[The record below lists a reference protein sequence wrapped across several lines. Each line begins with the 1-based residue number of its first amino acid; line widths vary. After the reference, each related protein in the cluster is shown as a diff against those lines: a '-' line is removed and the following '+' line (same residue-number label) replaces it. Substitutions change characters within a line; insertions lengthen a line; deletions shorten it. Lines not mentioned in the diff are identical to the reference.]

1 MTNYTATD
9 LLSTLEYT
17 DDAPMERMVELY
29 GQDLLDLVHA
39 AGLIEYLAGAR
50 GDVVNL
56 GCDIDP
62 GDLTHEQVEAIAKIE
77 GERHCIRCGEKTPY
91 KGFDCNLC
99 PPCEAIEFPDT
110 YKKILSETEDILR
123 ELYADLLQRTA
134 NVSVTAAVRS
144 PKDSS
149 SRDIRNEVWEL
160 SREIRVLASK
170 FGGLKG
176 GA

>member
-1 MTNYTATD
+1 MNNYTATD
-9 LLSTLEYT
+9 LLSTLEHT
-17 DDAPMERMVELY
+17 NDTPMERMVELY

-56 GCDIDP
+56 GYDIDP

-91 KGFDCNLC
+91 KGEDCNLC

-110 YKKILSETEDILR
+110 HKKIVSETEDTLR
-123 ELYADLLQRTA
+123 ELYVALLRRTA
-134 NVSVTAAVRS
+134 NNEM
-144 PKDSS
+144 
-149 SRDIRNEVWEL
+149 SRKNRNKIWEL
-160 SREIRVLASK
+160 SRELRALALK
-170 FGGLKG
+170 FGGLK
-176 GA
+176 

>member
-1 MTNYTATD
+1 MNNYTATD
-9 LLSTLEYT
+9 LLSTLEDT
-17 DDAPMERMVELY
+17 NDTPMERMVELY

-56 GCDIDP
+56 GYDIDP

-91 KGFDCNLC
+91 KGEDCNLC

-110 YKKILSETEDILR
+110 HKKIVSETEDTLR
-123 ELYADLLQRTA
+123 ELYVALLRRTA
-134 NVSVTAAVRS
+134 NNEM
-144 PKDSS
+144 
-149 SRDIRNEVWEL
+149 SRKNRNKIWEL
-160 SREIRVLASK
+160 SRELRALALK
-170 FGGLKG
+170 FGGLK
-176 GA
+176 

>member
-56 GCDIDP
+56 GYDIDP
-62 GDLTHEQVEAIAKIE
+62 GDLTHEQVEAIARIE
-77 GERHCIRCGEKTPY
+77 G
-91 KGFDCNLC
+91 
-99 PPCEAIEFPDT
+99 DT